1 MSDPP
6 PESVIEQAEFG
17 DRGAVVRLFGG
28 YQDGLGD
35 TWDAGELG
43 AVFDHM
49 IDDKHMVLL
58 VARDAESAQAVGV
71 LVASRVLSVRFGGRS
86 LWIEVLF
93 VAPSARRRG
102 LGRDLVEALI
112 DLAADQGYRGIDLEA
127 HHGNAAAG
135 LLYRSLGFQRL
146 GRERFSYD
154 LAEEFETS

>member
-1 MSDPP
+1 MSDHPP
-6 PESVIEQAEFG
+6 QSVIEPAEFG
-17 DRGAVVRLFGG
+17 DRSAVVRLFGG
-28 YQDGLGD
+28 YQEGLGD
-35 TWDAGELG
+35 SWDAGELG

-49 IDDKHMVLL
+49 IDDNHMILL
-58 VARDAESAQAVGV
+58 VARASEGGQALGV

-93 VAPSARRRG
+93 VAPSGRRRG

-112 DLAADQGYRGIDLEA
+112 DVAVEQGYRGIDLEA

-154 LAEEFETS
+154 LAEEFEIP